1 MLQSARTR
9 MLFEWRSCR
18 SNCVDNESVWK
29 GDLRSLQC
37 VVIPTVDTQMSL
49 LQSKSVQDAMWCP
62 LKVGCLN

>member
-9 MLFEWRSCR
+9 MLSEWRVCR
-18 SNCVDNESVWK
+18 SNCVGDESVWK

-49 LQSKSVQDAMWCP
+49 LQSKSVQDAMWCS
-62 LKVGCLN
+62 LKVKCSQ

>member
-9 MLFEWRSCR
+9 MRSEWRVCR
-18 SNCVDNESVWK
+18 SDCVGDESVWK
-29 GDLRSLQC
+29 GDLRSLQS